1 MHLIFDNLIAL
12 VVSGII
18 IMTLST
24 SQIRSQHAAHEQIV
38 SHSVKAK
45 TLVFGN
51 WVEQDVLG
59 LGANF
64 GDNLYRFESPVIDA
78 AGNTQEWVFYS
89 DSLKNDGS
97 VIRIHKRYTLDSTRS
112 VTFTQSGQT
121 FQLYE
126 VHRDVVETPVVDGV
140 AAPPDWSN
148 DLDNNGSLGTLS
160 FFRIEMLDRLGKV
173 PYVAGT
179 EALDASGSPI
189 PGTAKIDVEAVDYI
203 RVRFGV
209 VPEYVLRPDNYIREM
224 YWVRTLKV
232 RPYWTPPPTL
242 SNTTQNLGDGASAY
256 DADGYDADGYDV
268 NGYDRDGYDRDGWDA
283 DGYGRNGRDADG
295 YDRDGNR

>member
-1 MHLIFDNLIAL
+1 MNLIFDNLIAL
-12 VVSGII
+12 IVSGVV

-24 SQIRSQHAAHEQIV
+24 SQIRSQHAAHEQVV

-51 WVEQDVLG
+51 WVERDILG

-64 GDNLYRFESPVIDA
+64 GDNLYRFESPTIDA

-89 DSLKNDGS
+89 DSIKADGDI
-97 VIRIHKRYTLDSTRS
+97 IRIHKRYRLDSTRA
-112 VTFTQSGQT
+112 VTFNETGQT

-126 VHRDVVETPVVDGV
+126 VKRDTAVTDVVDGV
-140 AAPPDWSN
+140 AVAPTAADWGN
-148 DLDNNGSLGTLS
+148 DIGSLGTLS
-160 FFRIEMLDRLGKV
+160 FFRIEMLDRLGEV

-179 EALDASGSPI
+179 EAVDVDGNPI
-189 PGTAKIDVEAVDYI
+189 PGTADIDVEAVDYI

-209 VPEYVLRPDNYIREM
+209 VPEYVLRPDNFIREM

-242 SNTTQNLGDGASAY
+242 KNTQKNLGVA
-256 DADGYDADGYDV
+256 
-268 NGYDRDGYDRDGWDA
+268 NGLG
-283 DGYGRNGRDADG
+283 
-295 YDRDGNR
+295 

>member
-12 VVSGII
+12 IVSGVV

-24 SQIRSQHAAHEQIV
+24 SQIRSQHAAHEQVV

-51 WVEQDVLG
+51 WVERDILG

-64 GDNLYRFESPVIDA
+64 GDNLYRFESPTIDA

-89 DSLKNDGS
+89 DSLKDNGD
-97 VIRIHKRYTLDSTRS
+97 VIRIHKRYRLDSTRA
-112 VTFTQSGQT
+112 VTFEETGQT

-126 VHRDVVETPVVDGV
+126 VLRDTAVTAVVDGV
-140 AAPPDWSN
+140 ADVPDEDDWGN
-148 DLDNNGSLGTLS
+148 DVGSLGTLS
-160 FFRIEMLDRLGKV
+160 FFRIEMLDRMGQV
-173 PYVAGT
+173 PYVDGT
-179 EALDASGSPI
+179 EALDGDGNPI
-189 PGTAKIDVEAVDYI
+189 PGTAEVDVEAVDYV

-209 VPEYVLRPDNYIREM
+209 VPEYVLRPDNFIREM

-242 SNTTQNLGDGASAY
+242 GNTKKNLGNGNGNGIGNGLGLDGLSV
-256 DADGYDADGYDV
+256 GG
-268 NGYDRDGYDRDGWDA
+268 
-283 DGYGRNGRDADG
+283 
-295 YDRDGNR
+295 